1 MSSEEPHSNDAA
13 IGIQSGIF
21 TPNDY
26 TIENGLVVLNDRLWS
41 TLISRIPPKV
51 SCKVDV
57 KVCKLHSFSTELE
70 QEGGNT
76 LVPLLHKVG
85 GTPRRG
91 PIQNA
96 EAAAA
101 LSQSTSVLGTSNYIS
116 GGLFPATANF
126 PADAVNGVGLN
137 NETNNQFFITPFNM
151 DLLKTPGGITFA
163 IHVQPTSVSGSF
175 LDFQAMYFSIGQDT
189 RTFLDGQFSDNLQ
202 LYLGLSA
209 GGQGRFTMR
218 YHNSASPDTIQIA
231 QNLTSGRAYVILM
244 SIELTDSELILKM
257 AMTFNTGTAIVEYD
271 QEVSYDLT
279 HPLVHYLNRTG
290 VYSGIPRPQEYL
302 RIGPSRNN
310 RYYSYS
316 VFPGMYLKKSTT
328 AADSYDPT
336 AYFLSPPFGL
346 LNISSRLAL
355 PRYAFQAVVFD
366 RVCRIFEGGMV
377 YLQDFSGLVPL
388 PIYIKASIHSRFTNN
403 SGSNVPYGNTS
414 TTSVG
419 TRGRT
424 STLVATL
431 QCKKQINN
439 GDHLVDNIY
448 STDNGSFVVDI
459 GDLARQ
465 PLFFIGTETTASVA
479 PQLTQNPYNQ
489 GGLQPYPS
497 ADFVFLIRVVPI
509 LSDVDIL
516 GKRIRSESK
525 YFAELG
531 VYKLGRQL

>member
-57 KVCKLHSFSTELE
+57 KVCKLHSFSTELG

-91 PIQNA
+91 PIQNV
-96 EAAAA
+96 EASVA
-101 LSQSTSVLGTSNYIS
+101 LASANVAMTLPGTWLP

-126 PADAVNGVGLN
+126 PVDAVNGVGLN
-137 NETNNQFFITPFNM
+137 NEANNQFFITPFNM

-163 IHVQPTSVSGSF
+163 THINPGSGTSEF
-175 LDFQAMYFSIGQDT
+175 AAMYFSIGQDT
-189 RTFLDGQFSDNLQ
+189 RTFANNAFSDNLQ
-202 LYLGLSA
+202 IYMGTSA

-218 YHNSASPDTIQIA
+218 FHNSASSDIIQIPS
-231 QNLTSGRAYVILM
+231 NVISGRAYVLLM
-244 SIELTDSELILKM
+244 SIELTDSELNFKISMLYN
-257 AMTFNTGTAIVEYD
+257 AGTALTENF
-271 QEVSYDLT
+271 QEVSYDLS
-279 HPLVHYLNRTG
+279 HPLVQYLNRTG
-290 VYSGIPRPQEYL
+290 SYSNTSRPQEFL
-302 RIGPSRNN
+302 RIGPSRNT
-310 RYYSYS
+310 RHHSYA
-316 VFPGMYLKKSTT
+316 VYPGMFLKNS
-328 AADSYDPT
+328 AIAEDSNTPL
-336 AYFLSPPFGL
+336 AYFLNPAYGL
-346 LNISSRLAL
+346 LNIVSRLAL
-355 PRYAFQAVVFD
+355 PRYAYQAVIFD
-366 RVCRIFEGGMV
+366 RVCRVFSDNIT
-377 YLQDFSGLVPL
+377 YLQDFSGLAPL
-388 PIYIKASIHSRFTNN
+388 PIDVKVSVHSRYTTA
-403 SGSNVPYGNTS
+403 SGSNFPYGNTS

-419 TRGRT
+419 AVGRT
-424 STLVATL
+424 SVLIASL